1 VLEAI
6 AAGLD
11 ALPAGGRFLL
21 VANLPYCVATPVI
34 SNLLALPRPFAAA
47 VVTVQREMAE
57 RMTAVAGSAAY
68 TGLSVWV
75 GAQCRGTLVRTLP
88 PSVFWPRPAV
98 ESAIVRL
105 DLEPERRATI
115 EDRARFHTFVRDIF
129 CHRRKLLRGVL
140 TRLAGGEKERARE
153 AIDAIFADLGL
164 AADARAEDIPPDQFV
179 RLERAFALGFP
190 PP

>member
-1 VLEAI
+1 
-6 AAGLD
+6 
-11 ALPAGGRFLL
+11 
-21 VANLPYCVATPVI
+21 VI

-68 TGLSVWV
+68 NGLSVWV

-179 RLERAFALGFP
+179 RLERAFALGFSP
-190 PP
+190 P